1 MLILL
6 HIRNKSGEVRV
17 DEARGKSWYRIS
29 GRLVPRLTSPLL
41 SYPLPSPIHS
51 YLVPRTS
58 PLSALRSQLLFG
70 NLLKCL

>member
-6 HIRNKSGEVRV
+6 CIRNKSGEVRV

-51 YLVPRTS
+51 YLVPRPPFALHS
-58 PLSALRSQLLFG
+58 PLCALNFYLVI
-70 NLLKCL
+70 C